1 VREVAPARFALALPD
16 HPGEHIGLRVALV
29 RDRRTPIPCPHPSP
43 NPHVPYAWLEGLDP
57 ADTAWYR
64 EGWVA
69 TPAPA
74 APTAPK
80 LIPIVT
86 TAADGDVDAADLAR
100 TYFDRWPRQENVIK
114 DWLLELGLDTNH
126 GYAQT
131 SVENSEVAKR
141 RSALE
146 KRLANAARWAQGARV
161 RYERATKR
169 YNRFWTAARERERAL
184 YDAMDRGLWDLQ
196 KRGVPEY
203 TYRAEVKARKG
214 AIDAEVDTLCQRA
227 YKAHDTYRA
236 EWDKCERYCKEQ
248 RILLR
253 QLEDL
258 TAHERT
264 MHELDNDKDQVMTV
278 MKVALANLGM
288 WVRDQWLPE
297 AYAHATWR
305 CLEPFFR
312 LPGRVVYGPDTV
324 HVEVRPF
331 NDRPLNRDLAA
342 VCAKVYEA
350 KPHLPDG
357 RRLVFTLTGASRP
370 ILDVPQRSVA

>member
-1 VREVAPARFALALPD
+1 
-16 HPGEHIGLRVALV
+16 
-29 RDRRTPIPCPHPSP
+29 
-43 NPHVPYAWLEGLDP
+43 
-57 ADTAWYR
+57 
-64 EGWVA
+64 
-69 TPAPA
+69 
-74 APTAPK
+74 
-80 LIPIVT
+80 
-86 TAADGDVDAADLAR
+86 
-100 TYFDRWPRQENVIK
+100 VIK

-184 YDAMDRGLWDLQ
+184 YNAMDRGLWDLQ

-258 TAHERT
+258 TAHERA

-305 CLEPFFR
+305 RLEPFFR

-370 ILDVPQRSVA
+370 ILAGSHALYMFGKSRMGLHGR